1 MLIPFGYRKEL
12 DEYVDVDEVENGLAC
27 NCICPSC
34 EMRLEARHGD
44 EREHHFKHHVK
55 AKKEC
60 DFSYWVAIRSMA
72 KQILEQSTYLNVEI
86 EPFFAKLPWKNQI
99 IQLDIFAI
107 NSRRKNHG
115 FDFELYTSIGYI
127 YIYFVTPENESA
139 GRHRSHLKNQPRYF
153 SADLILEI
161 DLSTLSSVKKNA
173 KNRLEKLILEELEYK
188 SWVVPKYHFKPKPI
202 TPTPAKLEYIS
213 PIPKYRHDIDSKNI
227 SVEEDSSNYQK
238 KYVVHKELLT
248 AFDLQEKQ
256 LRREC
261 IRTLNV
267 AIAFYESNISSKHL
281 EKVCTEDFTILFKGM
296 NLYFI
301 CYEKEFYGVAKLNG
315 FYIYQ
320 ILDGTPVLIGK
331 STIFEDVCKEID
343 NYIYE
348 RDRSF

>member
-1 MLIPFGYRKEL
+1 MLIPFGYRKET
-12 DEYVDVDEVENGLAC
+12 DEYVDVDEVEKGLAC

-60 DFSYWVAIRSMA
+60 DFSYWVAVRSMA
-72 KQILEQSTYLNVEI
+72 KQILEQSKFLNVDVERL
-86 EPFFAKLPWKNQI
+86 FVATPWKNQI
-99 IQLDIFAI
+99 IQLDILAI
-107 NSRRKNHG
+107 NPRRKPHG
-115 FDFELYTSIGYI
+115 FDFELLTSIGYI
-127 YIYFVTPENESA
+127 YIYFVTPENENT
-139 GRHRSHLKNQPRYF
+139 GRHRSYLKNQPQYF
-153 SADLILEI
+153 TTDLILEI
-161 DLSTLSSVKKNA
+161 DLTTLSSVKRNVKSH
-173 KNRLEKLILEELEYK
+173 LEKLILEELDYK
-188 SWVVPKYHFKPKPI
+188 KWVIPKYHFKPKPI
-202 TPTPAKLEYIS
+202 IPTPAKLEYIS
-213 PIPKYRHDIDSKNI
+213 SIPKYRYDIDSKNI
-227 SVEEDSSNYQK
+227 SLEEDIPNYK
-238 KYVVHKELLT
+238 KTYVVHKELLT
-248 AFDLQEKQ
+248 AFDLQENQ

-267 AIAFYESNISSKHL
+267 AIAFYESKISPKYL
-281 EKVCTEDFTILFKGM
+281 EQVCTEDFAILSTGT

-301 CYEKEFYGVAKLNG
+301 CYEKEFYGVAELNG